1 MSISER
7 KGCDLWEQR
16 SSGGGCCVLQGG
28 ERSSF
33 FFPPFLSAMHSAPHF
48 SSERDRPVRGEKKAR
63 HFTSVGRHRSPSQ
76 RARSR
81 PIAGTNGSCF
91 GVRWRRHIGA
101 PRARNGPEVDLTEKR
116 EERAP
121 CEEAGRR
128 ALQWETKRSLRS
140 DTAHPSIR
148 PDSHMRACNSHQP
161 PPSAMIE
168 FPSKKH
174 QQQGSIALFF
184 FLAEADLASSSSSFV
199 ADHLQI
205 IDFATALFPL

>member
-1 MSISER
+1 M
-7 KGCDLWEQR
+7 
-16 SSGGGCCVLQGG
+16 LQGR

-33 FFPPFLSAMHSAPHF
+33 FPPPFFRRCIVHLILLRRETGR
-48 SSERDRPVRGEKKAR
+48 SEGEKKAR

-76 RARSR
+76 RARSC

-148 PDSHMRACNSHQP
+148 PDSHMRTCTSHQP
-161 PPSAMIE
+161 PPSTMIE

-184 FLAEADLASSSSSFV
+184 FLAEADLASSSFV

-205 IDFATALFPL
+205 IHFATALFPL